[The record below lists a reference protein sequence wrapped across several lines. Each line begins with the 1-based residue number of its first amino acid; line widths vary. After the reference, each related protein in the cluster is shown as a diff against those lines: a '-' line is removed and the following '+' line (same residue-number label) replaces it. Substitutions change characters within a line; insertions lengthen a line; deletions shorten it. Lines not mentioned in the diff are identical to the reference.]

1 MMAARRSSFSNV
13 LGNLFLYVE
22 PVILSGHGRKR
33 RKDFTD
39 CAQGSPHSLAP
50 LTGKNPPYIGHCTG
64 AIRAQLNGMMIAA
77 TMVSQI
83 NKSHTS

>member
-50 LTGKNPPYIGHCTG
+50 LTGKKPTI
-64 AIRAQLNGMMIAA
+64 
-77 TMVSQI
+77 
-83 NKSHTS
+83 